1 MSDAPDTPTIR
12 LTGQADAALETARV
26 RLIAGAAIFA
36 LCMVVLAGRLVDLT
50 LLRSGDAAPKRGQL
64 AQVVNGERGDI
75 TDRHGV
81 LLATNLVTG
90 SLYGDPRAV
99 LDAAAAARKITR
111 VLPDLSEADV
121 RRKLESGKSFVWL
134 KRNLTPSQQQQVNT
148 LGIPGVGFHRE
159 SRRIYPQGTLAAHV
173 LGYTDIDR
181 HGIAGVEKYF
191 DDTLATAKGR
201 PLALSIDHRVQHA
214 LKDEIDRAVTEYRAI
229 GGAGIVIDV
238 QNGEIVA
245 LVSLPDFDPNAPT
258 GTPAD
263 TLFNRA
269 TLGVYELGSVFK
281 IFNTAMALDAGTTD
295 LNGGYDATSPI
306 RVARFEIHDDHAK
319 KRWLSVPEIFM
330 YSSNIGSAKMAL
342 DAGMQRQ
349 RAFLGRL
356 GLLNRLPIELPES
369 GQPLYPAQWREINVM
384 TVAFGHG
391 IAITPLHLT
400 AGVAAVINGGVYY
413 PPTLVKRPADQP
425 AGGTRIMSA
434 ENSDKMRRL
443 LRLTVTEGTGKKAS
457 VDGYLVGGKTGTA
470 EKVGARGG
478 YRKKA
483 LISSFV
489 GAFPM
494 HAPRYVVLAVLDEP
508 RPTAATYGYATG
520 GWVAAPA
527 VRQIITRVAPVLGVD
542 PIDENAETA
551 QRAMFV
557 NVGGR
562 KLASR

>member
-1 MSDAPDTPTIR
+1 VSDSHDSNTIR
-12 LTGQADAALETARV
+12 LAGQVDAALETARV

-36 LCMVVLAGRLVDLT
+36 LCLLVLAGRLVELT
-50 LLRSGDAAPKRGQL
+50 LLRGEPVQKRQI
-64 AQVVNGERGDI
+64 AQTVSTERGDI

-81 LLATNLVTG
+81 LLATNLVTA
-90 SLYGDPRAV
+90 SLYADPRAV
-99 LDAAAAARKITR
+99 LDAGVAARKITR
-111 VLPDLSEADV
+111 VLPELSEADL
-121 RRKLESGKSFVWL
+121 RRKLESEKSFVWL
-134 KRNLTPSQQQQVNT
+134 RRNLTPRQQQAVNS
-148 LGIPGVGFHRE
+148 LGVPGVGFHRE
-159 SRRIYPQGTLAAHV
+159 SRRIYPQGALAAHV

-181 HGIAGVEKYF
+181 HGIAGVEKFF
-191 DDTLATAKGR
+191 DDTLASGR
-201 PLALSIDHRVQHA
+201 AQSLALSIDLRVQHA
-214 LKDEIDRAVTEYRAI
+214 LKDEVERAVGEYRAH
-229 GGAGIVIDV
+229 GGAGIVLDV
-238 QNGEIVA
+238 SNGEIVA

-258 GTPAD
+258 GTAAD

-281 IFNTAMALDAGTTD
+281 IFNTAMALDSGVTD
-295 LNGGYDATSPI
+295 LNGGYDATHPI
-306 RVARFEIHDDHAK
+306 RVSRFEIHDDHAK

-349 RAFLGRL
+349 RGFLGRL
-356 GLLNRLPIELPES
+356 GMLNRLPVELPEV
-369 GQPLYPAQWREINVM
+369 GQPLYPAPWREINVM

-400 AGVAAVINGGVYY
+400 AGTAAVINGGVYY
-413 PPTLVKRPADQP
+413 PPTVVKRPADQP
-425 AGGTRIMSA
+425 PPGTRVMSA

-443 LRLTVTEGTGKKAS
+443 LRLTVTDGTGKKAA

-489 GAFPM
+489 GVFPM

-508 RPTAATYGYATG
+508 QPTAATYGYATG

-527 VRQIITRVAPVLGVD
+527 VRNIITRVAPVLGVD
-542 PIDENAETA
+542 PIDEGAEPA
-551 QRAMFV
+551 QRAMYV

>member
-1 MSDAPDTPTIR
+1 VSDVEHQQGPIR
-12 LTGQADAALETARV
+12 LVGQVDAALETARV
-26 RLIAGAAIFA
+26 RLIAGAAIFG
-36 LCMVVLAGRLVDLT
+36 LCMLALAGRLVDLT
-50 LLRSGDAAPKRGQL
+50 LVRGEPTHKRQVALAAST
-64 AQVVNGERGDI
+64 ERGDI

-81 LLATNLVTG
+81 LLATNLVTA
-90 SLYGDPRAV
+90 SLYADPRAI
-99 LDAAAAARKITR
+99 LDADAAARKIAR
-111 VLPDLSEADV
+111 ALPDLSEADI
-121 RRKLESGKSFVWL
+121 RRKLDSDRSFVWL
-134 KRNLTPSQQQQVNT
+134 KRNLTPRQQQLVNG
-148 LGIPGVGFHRE
+148 LGVPGVGFQRE
-159 SRRIYPQGTLAAHV
+159 SKRIYPQGALAAHV

-181 HGIAGVEKYF
+181 HGIAGIEKYF
-191 DDTLATAKGR
+191 DDTLAAGR
-201 PLALSIDHRVQHA
+201 SRSLALSIDLRVQHA
-214 LKDEIDRAVTEYRAI
+214 LKDEIERAVTEHRAI

-238 QNGEIVA
+238 NNGEVVG

-295 LNGGYDATSPI
+295 LTGGYDATHPI
-306 RVARFEIHDDHAK
+306 RISRFEINDDHAK

-349 RAFLGRL
+349 RAFMARVGM
-356 GLLNRLPIELPES
+356 LNRLPVELPES
-369 GQPLYPAQWREINVM
+369 GQPLYPSPWRDINVM

-391 IAITPLHLT
+391 IAITPLHLA
-400 AGVAAVINGGVYY
+400 AGVAAVVNGGMYY
-413 PPTLVKRPADQP
+413 PPTVVRRSAEQP
-425 AGGTRIMSA
+425 AAATRVLSA
-434 ENSDKMRRL
+434 ENADKMRRL
-443 LRLTVTEGTGKKAS
+443 LRLTVTDGTGKKAA

-470 EKVGARGG
+470 EKIGHHG

-489 GAFPM
+489 AAFPM

-508 RPTAATYGYATG
+508 QPTKETFGYATG

-527 VRQIITRVAPVLGVD
+527 VRNIITRVAPVLGVD
-542 PIDENAETA
+542 PIDEGAETA
-551 QRAMFV
+551 QRAMYV

-562 KLASR
+562 RLASR

>member
-1 MSDAPDTPTIR
+1 MSEPADSRKIR
-12 LTGQADAALETARV
+12 LAGQVDAALETARV

-36 LCMVVLAGRLVDLT
+36 LCTLVLAGRLVDLT
-50 LLRSGDAAPKRGQL
+50 LLHGGEGAPKRGQV
-64 AQVVNGERGDI
+64 AQASAGERGDI
-75 TDRHGV
+75 TDRQGV
-81 LLATNLVTG
+81 LLATNLVTA
-90 SLYGDPRAV
+90 SLFADPRAINDPD
-99 LDAAAAARKITR
+99 LAARRIAR
-111 VLPDLSEADV
+111 VLPDLSEAEL
-121 RRKLESGKSFVWL
+121 RRKLDSGKSFVWL
-134 KRNLTPSQQQQVNT
+134 KRNLTPKQQQQING
-148 LGIPGVGFHRE
+148 LGVPGVGFQRE
-159 SRRIYPQGTLAAHV
+159 ARRVYPQGVLAAHV

-191 DDTLATAKGR
+191 DDSLLGAKGKS
-201 PLALSIDHRVQHA
+201 LALSIDLRVQHA
-214 LKDEIDRAVTEYRAI
+214 LRDEMDRAVSEYRAL

-238 QNGEIVA
+238 NTGEIIA

-281 IFNTAMALDAGTTD
+281 IFNTAMGLDAGVTD
-295 LNGGYDATSPI
+295 LNGGYDATHPI
-306 RVARFEIHDDHAK
+306 KVSRFEIHDDHAK

-330 YSSNIGSAKMAL
+330 YSSNIGSAKLAV

-349 RAFLGRL
+349 RGFLSRI
-356 GLLNRLPIELPES
+356 GLLNRLPVELPES
-369 GQPLYPAQWREINVM
+369 GQPLYPAPWREINVM

-391 IAITPLHLT
+391 IAITPLHL
-400 AGVAAVINGGVYY
+400 ASGVAAVVNGGMYY
-413 PPTLVKRPADQP
+413 PPTVIRRSADQP
-425 AGGTRIMSA
+425 VPGQRIMSA

-443 LRLTVTEGTGKKAS
+443 LRLVVTEGTGKKAA

-470 EKVGARGG
+470 EKIGNHG

-494 HAPRYVVLAVLDEP
+494 HAPRYVVLAILDEP
-508 RPTAATYGYATG
+508 RPTAATFGYATG

-527 VRQIITRVAPVLGVD
+527 VRNIITRVAPVLGVD
-542 PIDENAETA
+542 PIDESAEPT
-551 QRAMFV
+551 QRAMYV